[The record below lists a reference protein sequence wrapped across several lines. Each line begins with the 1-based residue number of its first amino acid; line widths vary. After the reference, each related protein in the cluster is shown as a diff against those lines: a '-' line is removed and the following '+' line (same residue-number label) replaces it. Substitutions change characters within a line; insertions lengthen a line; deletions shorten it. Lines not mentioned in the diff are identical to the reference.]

1 MRAYDIYVQVV
12 HVNVSEI
19 ERVSAEEASG
29 VISDIKTSSVELL
42 NKWLK
47 LSSYSFFYFFF
58 FIVLQVSSVN

>member
-19 ERVSAEEASG
+19 GRVSAEEASG
-29 VISDIKTSSVELL
+29 DISDIKTRSVKLL

-47 LSSYSFFYFFF
+47 LSSYFIFFF
-58 FIVLQVSSVN
+58 SLFCKFLL

>member
-1 MRAYDIYVQVV
+1 MSAYDIYVQVV

-19 ERVSAEEASG
+19 GRVSAEEASG
-29 VISDIKTSSVELL
+29 DISDIKTRSVKLL

-47 LSSYSFFYFFF
+47 LSSYFFFFFF